1 MPRLI
6 LVVWVIAAAIC
17 LRPAEAQVLYGSIVG
32 TVTDQSD
39 AVVPQATVTITS
51 RETGMSRETK
61 TDPAGRYALVNVLP
75 GTYQL
80 RISAPG
86 FRTVTRED
94 LTVTINTIT
103 RADFKLEVG
112 TVTEQ
117 ITVAASAVMLQTD
130 KSDVRTE
137 ITSREVANLPLSN
150 YRNFQSLINLVP
162 GATPAN
168 FQHLGD
174 AIARGLG
181 MNVNGTALNNNR
193 TRVDGATNV
202 FIWLPQ
208 HLVYVPPVE
217 SIDTVN
223 ISTGSFDAE
232 QGIAGGVAVTVATK
246 SGTNELHG
254 VAYHYHDNQRLY
266 ARNFFLPPSQGK
278 AKSIFNIFGG
288 TLGGPI
294 VKDKLFYFFSQE
306 TTLERQGVS
315 RPNDSVPTAAIRNGD
330 FSGLPATIYDP

>member
-1 MPRLI
+1 MTRLI
-6 LVVWVIAAAIC
+6 LAVCALTAIC
-17 LRPAEAQVLYGSIVG
+17 LHPVEAQVLYGSIVG

-39 AVVPQATVTITS
+39 AVVPQATVVITS
-51 RETGMSRETK
+51 KETGLSRETK
-61 TDPAGRYALVNVLP
+61 TDSAGRYALVNVLP
-75 GTYQL
+75 GTYTL
-80 RISAPG
+80 RVSAPG

-94 LTVTINTIT
+94 VTVTINTVT
-103 RADFKLEVG
+103 RADVKLEVG

-117 ITVAASAVMLQTD
+117 ITVAASAAMLQTD
-130 KSDVRTE
+130 KSDIRTE
-137 ITSREVANLPLSN
+137 ITSREVTNLPLSN

-193 TRVDGATNV
+193 TAWTGHQC

-266 ARNFFLPPSQGK
+266 ARNFFLPATK
-278 AKSIFNIFGG
+278 ASRSPIFNIFGG

-294 VKDKLFYFFSQE
+294 DQRQALLLFQP
-306 TTLERQGVS
+306 G
-315 RPNDSVPTAAIRNGD
+315 NHAGAAGRV
-330 FSGLPATIYDP
+330 ATQ